1 MDKIQQLHNEHIDM
15 MNTCD
20 SIERKIENLKILCVG
35 TSIVLFVVFVITFNL
50 FINRM
55 EQSVDSFVERT
66 DRRTEQLLRSL
77 DQDDRRPE

>member
-1 MDKIQQLHNEHIDM
+1 MLKRGAGMNKIQRLHNEHIDM

-55 EQSVDSFVERT
+55 EQSVDN
-66 DRRTEQLLRSL
+66 RRTEQLLRSL
-77 DQDDRRPE
+77 EMKGRNE